1 VQKNMSTTIMEAQL
15 RDALD
20 RDRELAVRGCAT
32 ASGPAGIAVE
42 RRGTPL
48 GVWQWR
54 NGGFELRL
62 AGEGEAVTKVE
73 TVAEAVHHT
82 RERLFKA

>member
-1 VQKNMSTTIMEAQL
+1 MSTTIMEAQL

-20 RDRELAVRGCAT
+20 RDRELAVRGCAFT
-32 ASGPAGIAVE
+32 PAAGGIVIE
-42 RRGTPL
+42 RRGATV

-54 NGGFELRL
+54 NGGFELHVPGD
-62 AGEGEAVTKVE
+62 GEPLTKVE

-82 RERLFKA
+82 RERLCKA